1 MLNSSEKQ
9 IQLFSSKEVS
19 QNLLENILFCLLA
32 KPSLHSY
39 LKIDAGDFQ
48 YWGMLWIVPSSSFF
62 SLSSFSNIC
71 SSRWKRLSWD
81 QQASII
87 SPPILPQCSSS
98 TSACFPRDPIS
109 RLPFHL
115 TPTPHHMQCMPVSV
129 RVLVSVYLSLLTQR
143 RHGKCK
149 YFTAKNPL
157 TKYFKCKGCSLNGLL
172 LKNTSNVHPAL
183 CSMWHVKRKT

>member
-9 IQLFSSKEVS
+9 IQLFSSKEAS

-39 LKIDAGDFQ
+39 LKIDAGDFK

-62 SLSSFSNIC
+62 LSLCLLKHLQLSLEASLVRPAGIHNFSPNSSSVFQLHF
-71 SSRWKRLSWD
+71 RMFPVWPHL
-81 QQASII
+81 
-87 SPPILPQCSSS
+87 SPPFSS
-98 TSACFPRDPIS
+98 
-109 RLPFHL
+109 H
-115 TPTPHHMQCMPVSV
+115 PHHMQCMPVSV

-143 RHGKCK
+143 RHGNCK

-172 LKNTSNVHPAL
+172 LKNTSNVHPAQ